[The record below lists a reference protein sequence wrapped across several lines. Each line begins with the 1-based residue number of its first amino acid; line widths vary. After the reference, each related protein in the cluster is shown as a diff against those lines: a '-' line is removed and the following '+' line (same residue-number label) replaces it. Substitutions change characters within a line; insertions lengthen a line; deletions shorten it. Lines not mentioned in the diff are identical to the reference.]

1 MSHPPPE
8 VPLPGKR
15 GFLKNLLGLSA
26 AATIIPI
33 RAEAGT
39 GINQQPPRRPGIPG
53 KRYGMLVDLRKCIG
67 YQSCTVSCSLENLPP
82 VGQFRTTVL
91 QYEVQPDS
99 GGPCAMVMLP
109 RLCNHCDNPPCVP
122 CLLYTSRCV

>member
-39 GINQQPPRRPGIPG
+39 GINPVSYTHLDVYKRQPRG
-53 KRYGMLVDLRKCIG
+53 
-67 YQSCTVSCSLENLPP
+67 CSE
-82 VGQFRTTVL
+82 T
-91 QYEVQPDS
+91 
-99 GGPCAMVMLP
+99 
-109 RLCNHCDNPPCVP
+109 
-122 CLLYTSRCV
+122 